1 MKQKLTIV
9 CASGDILER
18 PESLR
23 SLIKDLTAI
32 KGGKILVHGGSGS
45 EMDTTFASQMKVKVR
60 RAGDDKPIISDRLID
75 VLIMVHA
82 GLINKRLVA
91 LLQRTGVS
99 AVGLSGADLNLLVAV
114 QKDKEHGRQGVIR
127 KVNTPLLQQLLESKV
142 VPVLCPIA
150 YDSTAQPFYLD
161 EREIT
166 SVVARVLALAREV
179 SIIYLTDRHGVL
191 MNDND
196 PNSVIANLSRSQFN
210 NMKET
215 GLIEGDA
222 ADLVESAFASIDHGV
237 SRVFITSVE
246 RLSHLEKA
254 TVIKP

>member
-1 MKQKLTIV
+1 MKQKLTII

-18 PESLR
+18 PDSLR
-23 SLIKDLTAI
+23 SLIKDIAAI

-45 EMDTTFASQMKVKVR
+45 EIDTTFASKMKVKVK
-60 RAGDDKPIISDRLID
+60 RASDDKPIISDRLID

-82 GLINKRLVA
+82 GLVNKRLVA
-91 LLQRTGVS
+91 LMQRIGVS
-99 AVGLSGADLNLLVAV
+99 AVGLTGADLNLLVAV
-114 QKDKEHGRQGVIR
+114 QKDKEHGRQGVVR

-150 YDSTAQPFYLD
+150 YDVTAQPFYLD

-166 SVVARVLALAREV
+166 STVARVLAIARDI

-191 MNDND
+191 SNEND
-196 PNSVIANLSRSQFN
+196 PDSVITRLSRSQFN
-210 NMKET
+210 NLKDMGIIKSN
-215 GLIEGDA
+215 A
-222 ADLVESAFASIDHGV
+222 ADMIESAFNSIDYGV

-246 RLSHLEKA
+246 RLAHLEHA
-254 TVIKP
+254 TLISR